1 MKTKLSLISALSVVF
16 VLVLSA
22 WTWSAAPGDHY
33 LPESKFTIKSMLGV
47 NLTHHFATFRLH
59 KGNFNGTP
67 VYYVITDASDFGIA
81 RSQNINF
88 APKLGNMAIGCPE
101 CVQEVTLTVP
111 PDNKF
116 GEAIVN
122 FAGIPDFSP
131 RRILVPGPTVFP
143 PAKAEPGAVG
153 DAKYS
158 PFIRIQGSTTI
169 YNTSIVAVG
178 NGPFDV
184 VTHTNTADRVLNIS
198 PANRTVDILFV
209 RGFDSGQPI
218 LYTSTEASDPVAAV
232 IERAIFVPLLQKA
245 PFLGGDDF
253 LGAARERI
261 FLFANGQT
269 GKNNPQAQGLAHV
282 ILDGHSTED
291 ASMANAALIGD
302 LRNNGDSLNVQG
314 DFPTLEDPRFAQAYS
329 PLWDAQV
336 GEWTK
341 EAVAQGLNKRQTDEN
356 TILQLV
362 FVKGLLTG
370 PEGKPFGSAGFVINC
385 PVIGFLD
392 KAPTEP
398 LVPNPLPD

>member
-1 MKTKLSLISALSVVF
+1 
-16 VLVLSA
+16 
-22 WTWSAAPGDHY
+22 
-33 LPESKFTIKSMLGV
+33 
-47 NLTHHFATFRLH
+47 
-59 KGNFNGTP
+59 
-67 VYYVITDASDFGIA
+67 
-81 RSQNINF
+81 
-88 APKLGNMAIGCPE
+88 
-101 CVQEVTLTVP
+101 
-111 PDNKF
+111 
-116 GEAIVN
+116 
-122 FAGIPDFSP
+122 
-131 RRILVPGPTVFP
+131 
-143 PAKAEPGAVG
+143 
-153 DAKYS
+153 
-158 PFIRIQGSTTI
+158 
-169 YNTSIVAVG
+169 
-178 NGPFDV
+178 
-184 VTHTNTADRVLNIS
+184 
-198 PANRTVDILFV
+198 VDILFV